1 MHTVHGTIRLSVEG
15 RILTIEGQGP
25 WNLESI
31 DLSVDSI
38 GDDLRAL
45 YGAPWGALV
54 LVEGDSILVPD
65 AEARLIEVVR
75 DDRVKGR
82 LATALVLGECSVPG
96 LVTQHLQ
103 EVYTAAGDVFQAFSN
118 ADDARRWLNAQI
130 KAAGQTH
137 LQ

>member
-1 MHTVHGTIRLSVEG
+1 M
-15 RILTIEGQGP
+15 
-25 WNLESI
+25 
-31 DLSVDSI
+31 
-38 GDDLRAL
+38 
-45 YGAPWGALV
+45 
-54 LVEGDSILVPD
+54 
-65 AEARLIEVVR
+65 
-75 DDRVKGR
+75 
-82 LATALVLGECSVPG
+82 PG

>member
-1 MHTVHGTIRLSVEG
+1 MHRVHGTIRLSVEG
-15 RILTIEGQGP
+15 RILTIEGRGP
-25 WNLESI
+25 WNIESI

-65 AEARLIEVVR
+65 AEARLIDVVR
-75 DDRVKGR
+75 EDRHKGR

-96 LVTQHLQ
+96 LVTQHL
-103 EVYTAAGDVFQAFSN
+103 ENVYTSAGDSFRVFS
-118 ADDARRWLNAQI
+118 DAETARCWLNTQI
-130 KAAGQTH
+130 AAVG
-137 LQ
+137 